1 MSQTKNPPIQFKDFN
16 FEIKAVQEDGFF
28 SGYASVFGNMDSYGD
43 IVEKGAF
50 AETLSNWQ
58 AKNKLPP
65 VLWNHKTDE
74 PIGVYTLMREDDRGL
89 YVEGKLLVAEV
100 QRAKEIHAL
109 MKAGAVDGM
118 SIGYSTLD
126 YRMDTENDIR
136 YLTRVK
142 LWENSIVTFPAN
154 DLSRIDAVKAALH
167 DGQLPT
173 LPEFEKFLREA
184 GFSKT
189 QATAIAG
196 HGLRQL
202 LSDSEVE
209 TAKSTNQT
217 EAMKSISSAL
227 SILQGN

>member
-1 MSQTKNPPIQFKDFN
+1 MNQPTPKIQFKDFS
-16 FEIKAVQEDGFF
+16 FDIKTVQEDGFF

-50 AETLSNWQ
+50 AETLSQWA

-126 YRMDTENDIR
+126 YRMSTENDIR

-154 DLSRIDAVKAALH
+154 DLSRIDAVKAALN
-167 DGQLPT
+167 DGELPT

-184 GFSKT
+184 GFSKA

-202 LSDSEVE
+202 LSDSEAD
-209 TAKSTNQT
+209 TAKTTNQT

-227 SILQGN
+227 SILKGN

>member
-1 MSQTKNPPIQFKDFN
+1 MNQPTPKIQFKDFN

-28 SGYASVFGNMDSYGD
+28 SGYASVFGNVDSYGD

-50 AETLSNWQ
+50 AETLSQWA

-65 VLWNHKTDE
+65 VLWNHKIDE

-154 DLSRIDAVKAALH
+154 DLSRIGAVKAALH

-184 GFSKT
+184 GFSKA

-202 LSDSEVE
+202 LSDSEAD
-209 TAKSTNQT
+209 TAKTTNQT